1 MTSNAHILHK
11 YNKYTYYSTA
21 HLKKIPTFF
30 LIPGVFV
37 TLCDMTTQELQTL
50 KNKFDI
56 IGNDPA
62 LNRALE
68 IAVAVAPT
76 DLTVLISGESGVGKE
91 NIPKIIHQF
100 SLRRTGKYFA
110 INCGAIP
117 EGTIDSE
124 LFGHEKGSFTGAN
137 EMRRGYFE
145 EADGGTLF
153 LDEIGE
159 LPLPSQAKLLRVLQS
174 GEFIRVGSSKV
185 LKTDVR
191 VVAAT
196 NVNLSYAVSRGKFR
210 EDLYYRLN
218 AVPVLMPALR
228 ERKDDIHLLFRK
240 FASDFAAKYNMVKI
254 SLTDDAVALLKNYRW
269 PGNIRQLKNVAE
281 TVSALESVKSA
292 PGSERREIDASVLS
306 RYIPKDEPNLLPVKA
321 DASEDTFTSSEKEM
335 LVRTIYQLRQDVDY
349 LKSIVAGSRTPES
362 HASGMPLLGNT
373 GETRAEA
380 PDEQPAR
387 EIFKE
392 STEPDEQTSAG
403 GAPMGEN
410 AGNLSIERTELQLI
424 RRALDKYRGN
434 RKLAAEELGI
444 SERTLYRKLKSLDK

>member
-1 MTSNAHILHK
+1 MTA
-11 YNKYTYYSTA
+11 
-21 HLKKIPTFF
+21 
-30 LIPGVFV
+30 
-37 TLCDMTTQELQTL
+37 QELQNL

-91 NIPKIIHQF
+91 NIPKIIHQN

-153 LDEIGE
+153 LDEVGE

-196 NVNLSYAVSRGKFR
+196 NVNLRYAVSRGKFR

-218 AVPVLMPALR
+218 AVSILMPALR

-240 FASDFAAKYNMVKI
+240 FASDFAARYNIAKI
-254 SLTDDAVALLKNYRW
+254 SLTEDAVTLLKTYRW

-281 TVSALESVKSA
+281 TVSAIESVKSV
-292 PGSERREIDASVLS
+292 PGSERREINAATLGK
-306 RYIPKDEPNLLPVKA
+306 YLPKDDPNLLPAKA
-321 DASEDTFTSSEKEM
+321 DAADSTFSSSEREM
-335 LVRTIYQLRQDVDY
+335 IVRTIYQLRQDVDY
-349 LKSIVAGSRTPES
+349 LKSIISGGGQTMPAGTAIPE
-362 HASGMPLLGNT
+362 T
-373 GETRAEA
+373 CIRREA
-380 PDEQPAR
+380 PDDQQAG

-392 STEPDEQTSAG
+392 NPEPEEQTAVNVTRES
-403 GAPMGEN
+403 PD
-410 AGNLSIERTELQLI
+410 NLSIEKTELELI
-424 RRALDKYRGN
+424 KRALDKYKGN

-444 SERTLYRKLKSLDK
+444 SERTLYRKLKSLE